1 MGWFI
6 YSLFCSF
13 LLNII
18 SYLFH
23 IIRQVDCLSFFLGEN
38 MENLDNLYKT
48 DLKNGLSSNE
58 ALKRLEANG
67 YNELR
72 KKKKT
77 SFIKYFFSELDNP
90 MIYVLLACVLLTLI
104 ASSYDTYIWLKKGEE
119 FNFFTVGDWPDICI
133 ILLVIIIN
141 SFIGAA
147 CQKRSEV
154 SLEALKKISPLE
166 VYVIRDGKRCKI
178 LARNLCIGDIVLLEE
193 GNTVGADLRL
203 IESVNLKINESSL
216 TGESVPVLK
225 NANFLSS
232 GLQSF
237 DKLEYA
243 YMGTNVVSGRGKG
256 VVVSCGMDTEIGVI
270 AASLD
275 DKKEAT
281 PLELSLAHLSKI
293 LGFITIILVLI
304 VFIMELVWMYIDKNL
319 SIANSFE
326 CILSAT
332 SLAVAAIPEG
342 LPAVVTIVLATG
354 VKRMVKANTIV
365 RKLSSVETLGAVSVI
380 CSDKTGTLTEN
391 KMTVVDGYANGMYFK
406 EKRDFKKMAIGMA
419 LCNNASIDDG
429 VFGDPMEIALLEYAK
444 GLNLDYKDYLR
455 LDEKS
460 FDSDRKMMSVLCKLN
475 DEYIVYTKGA
485 IDRIINNCK
494 FILEHNMVRK
504 IYKEDILKIEAA
516 NTAFAKRALRVLAL
530 AYTKSNKIEEHD
542 MIFVGML
549 AMMDPPR
556 KEVKDSVG
564 ILKAAGIKTVMI
576 TGDHVETAFAVGK
589 MLDICKDKDE
599 CITGS
604 EIDKLSPSELINIVG
619 EKCVFARVSP
629 KNKADIVLAYQKNG
643 NVCAM
648 TGDGI
653 NDAISL
659 RTADIGISM
668 GLSGTDVA
676 REASDMILTDDNFSS
691 IELAVEEGRS
701 IYSNIR
707 RTIIFLLGSNLA
719 EVLAMLILIV
729 IGLPLPLMPIHLLWV
744 NLITDSL
751 PAIALGMQPKSNEE
765 MKKKPRGK
773 NDKIFSGGGLK
784 LTVIY
789 SIIITIAVI
798 VSYLSEGF
806 IHGARSVSDFFNIYD
821 DSTILLKAQ
830 TMAFT
835 TLGIAELFHMIGMSD
850 LNNSFINVFKVKNK
864 MLFLSF
870 VLGIILQ
877 LCVIEIP
884 FLALVFTTCSL
895 NIVEWLIVVLC
906 SISPLIAHEIIYICK
921 K

>member
-1 MGWFI
+1 
-6 YSLFCSF
+6 
-13 LLNII
+13 
-18 SYLFH
+18 
-23 IIRQVDCLSFFLGEN
+23 
-38 MENLDNLYKT
+38 MENLKTLYNT
-48 DLKNGLSSNE
+48 DLQNGLSSDE
-58 ALKRLEANG
+58 ALKRLEKDG
-67 YNELR
+67 YNEL
-72 KKKKT
+72 KKKKKV
-77 SFIKYFFSELDNP
+77 SFFKYFISELDNP

-104 ASSYDTYIWLKKGEE
+104 ASIYDTYIWLNKGNS

-133 ILLVIIIN
+133 ILLVIIVN
-141 SFIGAA
+141 SFIGAMEE
-147 CQKRSEV
+147 KKSEA
-154 SLEALKKISPLE
+154 SLEALKKLSSPE
-166 VYVIRDGKRCKI
+166 AFVIRDGKKCRI
-178 LARNLCIGDIVLLEE
+178 PARNLCVGDIVLLEE
-193 GNTVGADLRL
+193 GNTVCADLRL
-203 IESVNLKINESSL
+203 IESFNLKINESSL

-225 NANFLSS
+225 DAIKVSS
-232 GLQSF
+232 NLKSF
-237 DKLEYA
+237 EKLECA
-243 YMGTNVVSGRGKG
+243 YMSTNVISGRGKG
-256 VVVSCGMDTEIGVI
+256 VVTAIGMNTEIGVI
-270 AASLD
+270 ASSLA
-275 DKKEAT
+275 DKKDET
-281 PLELSLAHLSKI
+281 PLEISLAHLSKI
-293 LGFITIILVLI
+293 LGFITIVLVLI
-304 VFIMELVWMYIDKNL
+304 VFFMELLWMYIDKNL

-354 VKRMVKANTIV
+354 VRRMVKANTIV

-391 KMTVVDGYANGMYFK
+391 KMTVIDGYANGMYFK
-406 EKRDFKKMAIGMA
+406 EKKDFKKMALGMA
-419 LCNNASIDDG
+419 ICNNASIDDG

-444 GLNLDYKDYLR
+444 GLRLDFSGYIR
-455 LDEKS
+455 IDEKS
-460 FDSDRKMMSVLCKLN
+460 FDSDRKMMSVLCKHN

-485 IDRIINNCK
+485 IDSILKNCSY
-494 FILEHNMVRK
+494 ILEHNMVRK
-504 IYKEDILKIEAA
+504 IHKEDILKIEAA
-516 NTAFAKRALRVLAL
+516 NNLFAKRALRVLAL
-530 AYTKSNKIEEHD
+530 AYANSNKISEEN
-542 MIFVGML
+542 MVFVGML

-556 KEVKDSVG
+556 DGVKTSVNV
-564 ILKAAGIKTVMI
+564 LKNAGIKTVMI
-576 TGDHVETAFAVGK
+576 TGDHVETAFAIGK
-589 MLDICKDKDE
+589 MLDICKDRDE

-604 EIDKLSPSELINIVG
+604 EIDNLSSNELLDVVNK
-619 EKCVFARVSP
+619 KCVYARVSP
-629 KNKADIVLAYQKNG
+629 KNKADIVSAYQKNG

-691 IELAVEEGRS
+691 IELAVCEGRS

-751 PAIALGMQPKSNEE
+751 PAIALGMQPKSNDE

-773 NDKIFSGGGLK
+773 NDKIFSDGGLK
-784 LTVIY
+784 LTIIY
-789 SIIITIAVI
+789 SLVITLAVI
-798 VSYLSEGF
+798 ISYLSPGV
-806 IHGARSVSDFFNIYD
+806 ILGAKGVSDFFNVYD
-821 DSTILLKAQ
+821 DSKVLLKAQ

-835 TLGIAELFHMIGMSD
+835 TLGFSELFHMIGMSD
-850 LNNSFINVFKVKNK
+850 LNNSFINIFRVKNK
-864 MLFLSF
+864 MLFSSF
-870 VLGIILQ
+870 ILGVILQ

-884 FLALVFTTCSL
+884 FFALVFSTCSL
-895 NIVEWLIVVLC
+895 NVIEWLIVILG
-906 SISPLIAHEIIYICK
+906 SISPLIVHEIIYILK